1 MNDFEK
7 KLKFHME
14 CIVEITDKIDNRQ
27 EYMEELKKYLPYMN
41 QVIPEIL
48 KKSEDP
54 QIEFELNDE
63 FVLQV
68 LQDILYCI
76 ENEDSVFLQDVLQN
90 GLMEIYKYT
99 LSELEDGNIYE

>member
-63 FVLQV
+63 FVKDV
-68 LQDILYCI
+68 SNFETVDAYKEDIKKMLTEEKAA
-76 ENEDSVFLQDVLQN
+76 ENKN
-90 GLMEIYKYT
+90 RY
-99 LSELEDGNIYE
+99 